1 MASFSAEV
9 LDGSISDIGLP
20 KKLLIIYRCVK
31 STLNMNVNTIE

>member
-20 KKLLIIYRCVK
+20 KKLPIIYRAVK
-31 STLNMNVNTIE
+31 STLNSKVNRNE